1 MNLTMIIT
9 VLGGLSLF
17 LYGMKVMSEGLQKVA
32 GNRLRTTLKALTNNR
47 FSGVFSGFFIT
58 AAIQSSSATTVMLIS
73 FVNAG
78 LITFTQSL
86 GVIMGANIGTTVT
99 GWLVALIGLKIKI
112 AVIALPAITIGFFIR
127 FLKKQQLSDW
137 GEVLLGFGLLF
148 FGLTLMKD
156 AVGDLK
162 NAPEIIR
169 LMGTFRA
176 ADFPSILMV
185 VGVGTFVTMVIQ
197 SSSATMAITLTL
209 ASQNIIDFPTCAA
222 LILGENIGTTITAN
236 LAAIGASTA
245 ARQAARAHMIFNVL
259 GVVWMIFAF
268 NHFLVLVNFIVPGDI
283 YSAAPSE
290 IGDMLPGRLA
300 AFHTLFN
307 IINTAIFLPLTGML
321 AWAAKLITPR
331 AKSPDEVHLTYLSS
345 ALVNTPPL
353 AIEESKR
360 ELMRMSETVLS
371 MLDQTMELTNKKNKT
386 RQDFY
391 NATQKISDLETQ
403 TDSLEHEISTFM
415 VRVMRNS
422 SSGAISEEI
431 SEILDIANNLESIGD
446 HCEILMKLQ
455 DRLNEHNLDF
465 TDGARLEIN
474 GITVKAREML
484 MLINDN
490 INSRKTNIMPNARA
504 LVTIINQMRS
514 DLRLSHINRLTEGTC
529 DIEQGLVFLD
539 MLSSVEKIGDHAYN
553 IAEAI
558 SGV

>member
-1 MNLTMIIT
+1 MNFTMIIT
-9 VLGGLSLF
+9 ALGGLSLF

-32 GNRLRTTLKALTNNR
+32 GNRLRSILKALTNNR
-47 FSGVFSGFFIT
+47 FSGVFTGFFIT

-112 AVIALPAITIGFFIR
+112 SVIALPAITIGFFIR

-156 AVGDLK
+156 AVGDLR
-162 NAPEIIR
+162 NAPEIIN
-169 LMGTFRA
+169 LMSTFRA
-176 ADFPSILMV
+176 DDLSSMLMV

-209 ASQNIIDFPTCAA
+209 ASQNIIDYPTCAA

-236 LAAIGASTA
+236 LASIGASTA
-245 ARQAARAHMIFNVL
+245 ARQAARAHMVFNVL
-259 GVVWMIFAF
+259 GVVWMIFVF
-268 NHFLVLVNFIVPGDI
+268 NKFLMLVNIIVPGDI
-283 YSAAPSE
+283 YTAGPAE
-290 IGDMLPGRLA
+290 IGGMLPGHLA

-307 IINTAIFLPLTGML
+307 ILNAAIFLPLTGML
-321 AWAAKLITPR
+321 AWSAKLLTQR
-331 AKSPDEVHLTYLSS
+331 SKGPDEVHLTYLSS

-360 ELMRMSETVLS
+360 ELMRMSETVLD
-371 MLDQTMELTNKKNKT
+371 MLDQTTKLVNKKDKT

-391 NATQKISDLETQ
+391 NATQKISALEDL
-403 TDSLEHEISTFM
+403 TDTLEHEISTFM

-431 SEILDIANNLESIGD
+431 SEILDIANNLESIAD
-446 HCEILMKLQ
+446 HCELLMKLQ
-455 DRLNEHNLDF
+455 DRLNERNLDF

-474 GITVKAREML
+474 SITDKAREL
-484 MLINDN
+484 LLLINDN
-490 INSRKTNIMPNARA
+490 INTRKTNIMTNARA
-504 LVTIINQMRS
+504 LVTTINKMRS
-514 DLRLSHINRLTEGTC
+514 DLRLSHITRLTEGTC

-539 MLSSVEKIGDHAYN
+539 MLSSYEKIGDHAYN

>member
-1 MNLTMIIT
+1 
-9 VLGGLSLF
+9 
-17 LYGMKVMSEGLQKVA
+17 
-32 GNRLRTTLKALTNNR
+32 
-47 FSGVFSGFFIT
+47 
-58 AAIQSSSATTVMLIS
+58 
-73 FVNAG
+73 
-78 LITFTQSL
+78 
-86 GVIMGANIGTTVT
+86 
-99 GWLVALIGLKIKI
+99 
-112 AVIALPAITIGFFIR
+112 
-127 FLKKQQLSDW
+127 
-137 GEVLLGFGLLF
+137 
-148 FGLTLMKD
+148 
-156 AVGDLK
+156 
-162 NAPEIIR
+162 
-169 LMGTFRA
+169 
-176 ADFPSILMV
+176 
-185 VGVGTFVTMVIQ
+185 
-197 SSSATMAITLTL
+197 
-209 ASQNIIDFPTCAA
+209 
-222 LILGENIGTTITAN
+222 
-236 LAAIGASTA
+236 
-245 ARQAARAHMIFNVL
+245 
-259 GVVWMIFAF
+259 
-268 NHFLVLVNFIVPGDI
+268 
-283 YSAAPSE
+283 
-290 IGDMLPGRLA
+290 
-300 AFHTLFN
+300 
-307 IINTAIFLPLTGML
+307 ML

-360 ELMRMSETVLS
+360 ELMRMSEIVLS

-415 VRVMRNS
+415 VKVMRNS

-446 HCEILMKLQ
+446 HCELLMKLQ

-474 GITVKAREML
+474 
-484 MLINDN
+484 
-490 INSRKTNIMPNARA
+490 ARA

-514 DLRLSHINRLTEGTC
+514 DLRLSHINRLKEGTC